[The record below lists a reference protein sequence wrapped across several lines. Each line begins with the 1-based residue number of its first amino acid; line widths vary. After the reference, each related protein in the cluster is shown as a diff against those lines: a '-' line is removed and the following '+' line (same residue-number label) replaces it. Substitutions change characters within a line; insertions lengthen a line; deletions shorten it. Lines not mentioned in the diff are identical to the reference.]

1 MKVST
6 LLLFI
11 ATLVITSAAQ
21 TQQPKSTKRG
31 LPQGWTSRY
40 ISYAGP
46 LTSGRMAN
54 PEAVNAWMQH
64 LGRKA
69 VADRTTAILQAKTKG
84 PQKKKTTSKVD
95 WNVSLG
101 AAAATLA

>member
-54 PEAVNAWMQH
+54 PEAVNRGCNI
-64 LGRKA
+64 LVGR
-69 VADRTTAILQAKTKG
+69 L
-84 PQKKKTTSKVD
+84 
-95 WNVSLG
+95 SLIEPRRSCRRRQRVPRKRRRPARSIG
-101 AAAATLA
+101 TCH

>member
-1 MKVST
+1 MKTPT

-11 ATLVITSAAQ
+11 AALVITSNAQ

-54 PEAVNAWMQH
+54 PDAVNAWMQH

-69 VADRTTAILQAKTKG
+69 VADRTKAFLQAKTKTPQNRKTPSTASAAPG
-84 PQKKKTTSKVD
+84 PPTMGRT
-95 WNVSLG
+95 
-101 AAAATLA
+101 A